1 MQPIDLECAQDIQ
14 PRHLPAC
21 IVRAG
26 KAAYVEPFSVP
37 QTVVMATTT
46 IVATF
51 FSVSVNM
58 KPAPAIPAAVPD
70 SLKALGIDPAKLDN
84 YALW

>member
-1 MQPIDLECAQDIQ
+1 
-14 PRHLPAC
+14 
-21 IVRAG
+21 
-26 KAAYVEPFSVP
+26 
-37 QTVVMATTT
+37 MATTT